1 MRRVTR
7 REFLVDGSMLV
18 GGAIGSLAL
27 GSELLSPQN
36 VQAAKVEFP
45 ESNCGPEKKTGKKV
59 LVAYASFCGTT
70 GGVAEAIG
78 QVLCEKG
85 ANVDVRLVKN
95 VNDITPYQAVI
106 IGSATRSSS
115 WWPEAI
121 EFVERN
127 KEELS
132 RKPVAYFLTCLAL
145 CKDTEASHRVARG
158 YMDPVLKAVPD
169 VKPVDMGLF
178 AGVLDYGKLNLVYR
192 MVMKSKMKKQG
203 VPEGDFRDWKAIR
216 SWSKGLCSPLLG
228 V

>member
-1 MRRVTR
+1 MKKVTR
-7 REFLVDGSMLV
+7 REFFVDGSMLV
-18 GGAIGSLAL
+18 GGAIGGLAL

-36 VQAAKVEFP
+36 VQAAKVEFT
-45 ESNCGPEKKTGKKV
+45 ESRCGLEKKTGKKV
-59 LVAYASFCGTT
+59 LVAYASFFGTT

-85 ANVDVRLVKN
+85 ANVEVRLVKKI
-95 VNDITPYQAVI
+95 NDITPYDAVI

-145 CKDTEASHRVARG
+145 HKDTEASRKVARG
-158 YMDPVLKAVPD
+158 YMNPVLKEVPN
-169 VKPVDMGLF
+169 VKPVGMGFF
-178 AGVLDYGKLNLVYR
+178 AGMLDYSKFNLVYG
-192 MVMKSKMKKQG
+192 MVMKYKMKKWG
-203 VPEGDFRDWKAIR
+203 IPEGDFRDWNAIR
-216 SWSKGLCSPLLG
+216 SWTKGLCSPLLG